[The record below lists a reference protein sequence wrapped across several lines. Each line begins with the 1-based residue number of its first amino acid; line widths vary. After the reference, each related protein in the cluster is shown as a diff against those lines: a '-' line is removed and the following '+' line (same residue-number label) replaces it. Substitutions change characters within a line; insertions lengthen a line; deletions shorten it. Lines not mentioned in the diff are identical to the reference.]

1 MKYTLDFFESQIAD
15 SLNYELYFKEKL
27 VKDGLYPEPK
37 EYFLEA
43 VSKHSKPTSY
53 DRWSKLYWKKQLK
66 GDLNPEE
73 EKVVEELEKENLE
86 TIAEI
91 ISP

>member
-1 MKYTLDFFESQIAD
+1 MRQICVRFASD
-15 SLNYELYFKEKL
+15 N
-27 VKDGLYPEPK
+27 
-37 EYFLEA
+37 
-43 VSKHSKPTSY
+43 Y